1 MRYSGFGKREDHPEL
16 SRTPVPPGRTTMP
29 AGRVTVV
36 IGVCLL
42 TWTVLYAPTLK
53 RASEAQPL
61 GIRRTV
67 SLDVLGPIAAIG
79 DVTGLGRLVDAIQR
93 AAGHG
98 PNSLLQAEPLPTAS
112 ESPGVV
118 APPLRTTAI
127 RDFTA
132 GNKLRVVVVG
142 DSLAQG
148 LGFYMERVLSPNLV
162 RVSSQGRISTG
173 LARPDYFNWPAE
185 MQRIENVFHP
195 DLVIVM
201 LGENDHQ
208 SLLTPQGQLDT
219 ATNTSAWPNA
229 YAHRVREFIHIAVDN
244 GSHVVWAGLPA
255 ISDTSRWDYIR
266 QVDGIYARV
275 AIRTPNAAYLDTFAM
290 FTTPSGRYTP
300 FMRINGKVVP
310 VREADGIHFT
320 AAGYQLLARAAVGI
334 AEQRFSLATKAV
346 A

>member
-1 MRYSGFGKREDHPEL
+1 
-16 SRTPVPPGRTTMP
+16 MP
-29 AGRVTVV
+29 AGRAVVV
-36 IGVCLL
+36 IAVCLL
-42 TWTVLYAPTLK
+42 TWTILYAPALK

-61 GIRRTV
+61 GTRRTV
-67 SLDVLGPIAAIG
+67 SLDVLRPIAAIS
-79 DVTGLGRLVDAIQR
+79 DVTGLGSLADAIQR

-112 ESPGVV
+112 KPPGIIG
-118 APPLRTTAI
+118 PPLRTSSM

-132 GNKLRVVVVG
+132 DNKLRVVIVG

-148 LGFYMERVLSPNLV
+148 LGFYMERVLSPTLV

-185 MQRIENVFHP
+185 MQRIEDVFHP

-208 SLLTPQGQLDT
+208 SLLTPSGQLDT
-219 ATNTSAWPNA
+219 KTSTSAWPNA
-229 YAHRVREFIHIAVDN
+229 YSQRVQQFVHIAVDN
-244 GSHVVWAGLPA
+244 GSHVVWAGLPV
-255 ISDTSRWDYIR
+255 ISDTSKWDYIR
-266 QVDGIYARV
+266 RVDGIYSRV
-275 AIRTPNAAYLDTFAM
+275 MLRTPNAAYLDTWAM
-290 FTTPSGRYTP
+290 FTTPGGRYTP

-320 AAGYQLLARAAVGI
+320 AAGYQLVARAAVGI
-334 AEQRFSLATKAV
+334 AEQRFSLAPKAV